1 MLNFFVFILSIPCYN
16 RHADGSIKFWDASAR
31 EYFVVKSS
39 ILLTTKSSSL
49 HVFIFN
55 FPSKEMYSCTKL
67 KTLKTKWSHWLYGYC
82 YYDILKCAH
91 ILILFMAIVTT
102 DPVVIML
109 LNPDTSIWC

>member
-1 MLNFFVFILSIPCYN
+1 MFNCFVFILSIPCYN

-39 ILLTTKSSSL
+39 ILLTTKCSSL

-67 KTLKTKWSHWLYGYC
+67 KTLKTKWSYWLMVPIGYMVT
-82 YYDILKCAH
+82 AT
-91 ILILFMAIVTT
+91 VTT
-102 DPVVIML
+102 
-109 LNPDTSIWC
+109 TY